1 MCRVSV
7 LIPTRNRPQK
17 IMRLLA
23 SLEQSSVKP
32 SQIIIVASGEDIE
45 QQIEIYRKNLN
56 ITYFHTEVAGQV
68 AQKKLGISLLNGDI
82 DWCIFLDDDLLVGRQ
97 AIEFALKEVNSVDT
111 SKIIGVGFALPPT
124 TRTLAAKNV
133 TLRIAKVFNIGNG
146 SLGKVLK
153 SGHANSY
160 LQSKAVIETEWLNGA
175 SMWRDFTLPTYGQ
188 GMPST
193 PYAACEDLIF
203 SYPLRKVGR
212 LIYCP
217 QARLE
222 FQEEEKSNFDS
233 ARVLEAAS
241 FWRFYFVK
249 CNSELSV
256 SRFLLSQIGR
266 IIFASLNTKGG
277 SLKMIWSLTKVQLRI
292 VSCII
297 RNESPER
304 LLNQLVD

>member
-1 MCRVSV
+1 M
-7 LIPTRNRPQK
+7 
-17 IMRLLA
+17 
-23 SLEQSSVKP
+23 
-32 SQIIIVASGEDIE
+32 
-45 QQIEIYRKNLN
+45 
-56 ITYFHTEVAGQV
+56 
-68 AQKKLGISLLNGDI
+68 
-82 DWCIFLDDDLLVGRQ
+82 LVGRQ
-97 AIEFALKEVNSVDT
+97 AIENALKEGNSIDS
-111 SKIIGVGFALPPT
+111 SKIIGVGFAVPPT
-124 TRTLAAKNV
+124 TRTLVAKNV
-133 TLRIAKVFNIGNG
+133 TLRIAKAFNIGNG
-146 SLGKVLK
+146 NLGKVLK

-175 SMWRDFTLPTYGQ
+175 SMWRHFTLPTYGH

-217 QARLE
+217 LARLD

-249 CNSELSV
+249 SNPELSV

-266 IIFASLNTKGG
+266 IMFAAINTRNG
-277 SLKMIWSLTKVQLRI
+277 SLKLIWSLTRVQLRI
-292 VSCII
+292 VNCIL
-297 RNESPER
+297 RNETPEK